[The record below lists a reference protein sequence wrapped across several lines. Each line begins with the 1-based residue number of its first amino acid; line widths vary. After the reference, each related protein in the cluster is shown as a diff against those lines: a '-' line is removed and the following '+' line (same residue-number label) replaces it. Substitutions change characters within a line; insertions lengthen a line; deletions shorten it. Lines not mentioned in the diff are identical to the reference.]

1 MLRNYLKIALRS
13 LRKHRVISF
22 INIIGLAV
30 GITCGLLIF
39 LFVREETSYDRFNLH
54 ADRTFRIVKDFV
66 NDDGSRLP
74 DATTPP
80 ALAPAM
86 LHEIPEVEQATRVFP
101 GWGGKYLIRYGEKS
115 FTEDLVFR
123 VDSNFFDVFTFPFV
137 EGDAKTAFRQL
148 NSIVITRSMARKYF
162 GTDDP
167 LNKVLRTDAGNLKV
181 TGVVGDIPDAAHF
194 HFDFLISTA
203 KFGGNIDN
211 QWNWY
216 NFYTY
221 VRLKPHTTI
230 GPVVAKVQALYHKN
244 DKEGKNIFYAQPLT
258 DIHLRSDLKWEIEP
272 NGNVLYIYV
281 FAIIGLFVIAIA
293 CVNYIN
299 LSTAKASLRAKEIG
313 VRKVTGALRG
323 ALIRQFL
330 TESVLTVLLSF
341 VLALALAR
349 LLLPTINLLIQK
361 DLSLGVLTDPLW
373 LGAILA
379 AILLIGLLSGIY
391 PALYLSGI
399 KPVLVLKGQG
409 YTGRPAFDLRKALV
423 IFQFTISVALIAGT
437 VVIVQ
442 QIRYAQSAKLGLTKD
457 QVMVIDDAGSL
468 SRADRE
474 AMLGELVKINGVTKA
489 ASANGVVGGQNWTTN
504 MNAKGS
510 ENSQLINFLGI
521 SYDYLDVL
529 GIHIKEG
536 RNFSAAFP
544 SDTTSN
550 GLAGQTSRLSGS
562 VILNE
567 TAVRDLGIH
576 EPVVGQLVQRGK
588 DHDTVYYFKIIGVT
602 DDFHYASFKS
612 AIKPFAFILNND
624 WQDNFTV
631 KVAPAGL
638 DHTIAQIG
646 GEWKR
651 FAPDRPFHYSFL
663 DEAFSKHYQS
673 DERFNQVVLYLTI
686 LAIGI
691 GCMGLFGLTAFM
703 IERRTREIGV
713 RKVVGATATSIVVLL
728 SRDFI
733 RLVLLAVLIATPIA
747 WFALDK
753 WLGNFAYR
761 ISIQWWVFVLAG
773 GAAVL
778 IALLTVSFQAVG
790 AALANPVKSL
800 RSE

>member
-1 MLRNYLKIALRS
+1 MPWAT
-13 LRKHRVISF
+13 
-22 INIIGLAV
+22 A
-30 GITCGLLIF
+30 CGLLIF
-39 LFVREETSYDRFNLH
+39 LFVRDEWSYDRFNLH
-54 ADRTFRIVKDFV
+54 ADRTYRIVKDFV

-86 LHEIPEVEQATRVFP
+86 LHEIPEVEQATRIFP

-115 FTEDLVFR
+115 FTEDRLFR
-123 VDSNFFDVFTFPFV
+123 VDSNFFDVFSMPFL
-137 EGDAKTAFRQL
+137 EGSAATAFHEL
-148 NSIVITRSMARKYF
+148 NSIVITQSTAKKYF
-162 GTDDP
+162 GAQDP
-167 LNKVLRTDAGNLKV
+167 LGKVLRTDAGDLKV
-181 TGVVGDIPDAAHF
+181 TGVVKDVPDAAHF

-203 KFGGNIDN
+203 KFGGQIDN
-211 QWNWY
+211 QWGWY

-221 VRLKPHTTI
+221 VRLKPHTAI
-230 GPVVAKVQALYHKN
+230 GPVVAKVQDLSHKN
-244 DKEGKNIFYAQPLT
+244 DKEGKNIFYAQALT

-272 NGNVLYIYV
+272 NGNALYIYV
-281 FAIIGLFVIAIA
+281 FSIVGLFVIAIA

-313 VRKVTGALRG
+313 VRKVTGALRSG
-323 ALIRQFL
+323 LIRQFL
-330 TESVLTVLLSF
+330 TESVLTVALSF

-349 LLLPTINLLIQK
+349 LLLPVINQLIQK
-361 DLSLGVLTDPLW
+361 NLSLG
-373 LGAILA
+373 
-379 AILLIGLLSGIY
+379 LLIDPVWLAVIFVALLIIGLVAGIY
-391 PALYLSGI
+391 PALYLSAI

-409 YTGRPAFDLRKALV
+409 FTGRPVFDLRKALV

-437 VVIVQ
+437 VVMVQ
-442 QIRYAQSAKLGLTKD
+442 QIHYVQNAKLGLNKD
-457 QVMVIDDAGSL
+457 QVMIIDDAGNF
-468 SRADRE
+468 SRSDRE
-474 AMLGELVKINGVTKA
+474 TMLGELAKINGVNKA
-489 ASANGVVGGQNWTTN
+489 ATANGVVGGLNWTTSLN
-504 MNAKGS
+504 LKGS
-510 ENSQLINFLGI
+510 TNGQLVNFLGI

-536 RNFSAAFP
+536 RNFSAAYP
-544 SDTTSN
+544 SDTPSN
-550 GLAGQTSRLSGS
+550 GLAGQTSRVAGS
-562 VILNE
+562 IILNE

-576 EPVVGQLVQRGK
+576 EPVVGQLVQSGK
-588 DHDTVYYFKIIGVT
+588 DNDTIYYRKIIGVVN
-602 DDFHYASFKS
+602 DFHFASFKM
-612 AIKPFAFILNND
+612 AIKPFAFLLNND

-646 GEWKR
+646 QEWKR
-651 FAPDRPFHYSFL
+651 FSPDRPFHYSFL

-673 DERFNQVVLYLTI
+673 DQRFNEVVLYLTI

-703 IERRTREIGV
+703 IERRTKEIGV
-713 RKVVGATATSIVVLL
+713 RKVIGASATGIVVLL

-747 WFALDK
+747 WFALNK

-761 ISIQWWVFVLAG
+761 ISVQWWVFALAG
-773 GAAVL
+773 LAAVF
-778 IALLTVSFQAVG
+778 IALLTVSFQAIG
-790 AALANPVKSL
+790 AAVANPVKSL

>member
-22 INIIGLAV
+22 INIFGLAV
-30 GITCGLLIF
+30 GIACGLLIF
-39 LFVREETSYDRFNLH
+39 LFIREEASYDRFNLH
-54 ADRTFRIVKDFV
+54 ADRTYRIVKDFV
-66 NDDGSRLP
+66 NDDNSRLP

-80 ALAPAM
+80 VLAPAM
-86 LHEIPEVEQATRVFP
+86 LREIPEVEQATRFFP
-101 GWGGKYLIRYGEKS
+101 GWGRKYLIRYGEKT
-115 FTEDLVFR
+115 FTEERVFR

-137 EGDAKTAFRQL
+137 EGTAVTAFKQL
-148 NSIVITRSMARKYF
+148 NSIVITQTTARKYF
-162 GTDDP
+162 GAEDP
-167 LNKVLRTDAGNLKV
+167 MDKVLRTDIGDMKV
-181 TGVVGDIPDAAHF
+181 TGVLKDLPGAAHF
-194 HFDFLISTA
+194 HFDFLVSIN
-203 KFGGNIDN
+203 KLGGNVN
-211 QWNWY
+211 TQWDWY

-221 VRLKPHTTI
+221 VRLKPHTDI
-230 GPVVAKVQALYHKN
+230 GPVVAKVQALYQKN
-244 DKEGKNIFYAQPLT
+244 NTQGKNIFYAQPLT

-272 NGNVLYIYV
+272 NGNALYIYI
-281 FAIIGLFVIAIA
+281 FSIIGLFVIAIA

-299 LSTAKASLRAKEIG
+299 LSTAKASLRSKEIG
-313 VRKVTGALRG
+313 IRKVTGALRG

-330 TESVLTVLLSF
+330 TESLLTVLLSF

-349 LLLPTINLLIQK
+349 LLLPSINLLIQK
-361 DLSLGVLTDPLW
+361 NLSLGVLADPVL
-373 LGAILA
+373 LGVILA
-379 AILLIGLLSGIY
+379 AILLIGLAAGIY

-399 KPVLVLKGQG
+399 RPVLVLKGQR

-423 IFQFTISVALIAGT
+423 TFQFTISVALIAGT
-437 VVIVQ
+437 VVMVQ
-442 QIRYAQSAKLGLTKD
+442 QIHYAQNAKLGFNKD
-457 QVMVIDDAGSL
+457 QVMVIDGAGDFSH
-468 SRADRE
+468 ADRE
-474 AMLGELVKINGVTKA
+474 AMLGELAKTNGVDRA
-489 ASANGVVGGQNWTTN
+489 ASATGVLGGLNSTTF
-504 MNAKGS
+504 MNLKGS
-510 ENSQLINFLGI
+510 QNSQLINFIGI

-544 SDTTSN
+544 SDTPSS
-550 GLAGQTSRLSGS
+550 GFAGQTSRLIGS

-576 EPVVGQLVQRGK
+576 EPAVGQLIQRGK
-588 DHDTVYYFKIIGVT
+588 DNDTIYYVRVIGVV
-602 DDFHYASFKS
+602 DDFHFASFKR
-612 AIKPFAFILNND
+612 AIKPFAFLLNNN

-646 GEWKR
+646 QEWKR
-651 FAPDRPFHYSFL
+651 FSPDRPFHYTFL
-663 DEAFSKHYQS
+663 DEAFSNLYQS
-673 DERFNQVVLYLTI
+673 DQRFNQVVLYLTI

-703 IERRTREIGV
+703 IERRTKEIGV
-713 RKVVGATATSIVVLL
+713 RKVIGASATGIVVLL
-728 SRDFI
+728 SRDFV

-747 WFALDK
+747 WFVLHK

-773 GAAVL
+773 GVAVF
-778 IALLTVSFQAVG
+778 IALLTVSFQAIG

>member
-1 MLRNYLKIALRS
+1 MLSNYLKIALRS
-13 LRKHRVISF
+13 LRKHRVVSF
-22 INIIGLAV
+22 INIFGLAV
-30 GITCGLLIF
+30 GLACGLLIF
-39 LFVREETSYDRFNLH
+39 LFVRDEWSYDRFNAN
-54 ADRTFRIVKDFV
+54 ADRTYRIVKDFV

-86 LHEIPEVEQATRVFP
+86 LHEIPEVEQATRIFP
-101 GWGGKYLIRYGEKS
+101 SWGGKYLIRYGEKS
-115 FTEDLVFR
+115 FTEDRLFR
-123 VDSNFFDVFTFPFV
+123 VDSNFFDVFSMLFL
-137 EGDAKTAFRQL
+137 EGGAATAFHEL
-148 NSIVITRSMARKYF
+148 NSIVITQTIARKYF
-162 GTDDP
+162 GAQDP
-167 LNKVLRTDAGNLKV
+167 LGKVLRTDAGDLKV
-181 TGVVGDIPDAAHF
+181 TGVVKDVPDPAHF

-203 KFGGNIDN
+203 KFGGQIDN
-211 QWNWY
+211 QWGWY

-221 VRLKPHTTI
+221 VRLKPHTAI

-244 DKEGKNIFYAQPLT
+244 DKEGKNIFYAQALT

-272 NGNVLYIYV
+272 NGNALYIYV
-281 FAIIGLFVIAIA
+281 FSIIGLFVIAIA

-323 ALIRQFL
+323 GLIRQFL
-330 TESVLTVLLSF
+330 TESVLTVALSF
-341 VLALALAR
+341 VLALALAE
-349 LLLPTINLLIQK
+349 LLLPVINLLVQK
-361 DLSLGVLTDPLW
+361 NLSLGVLVEPIW
-373 LGAILA
+373 LAVIFA
-379 AILLIGLLSGIY
+379 SLLIIGLVAGIY

-409 YTGRPAFDLRKALV
+409 YTGRPVFDLRKALV

-437 VVIVQ
+437 VVMVQ
-442 QIRYAQSAKLGLTKD
+442 QIHYVQNAKLGLNKD
-457 QVMVIDDAGSL
+457 QVMIIDDAGNL
-468 SRADRE
+468 SRSDRE
-474 AMLGELVKINGVTKA
+474 TMLGKLAKINGVSKA
-489 ASANGVVGGQNWTTN
+489 ATANGVLGGLNWTTSLN
-504 MNAKGS
+504 LKGS
-510 ENSQLINFLGI
+510 TNGQLVNFLGI

-536 RNFSAAFP
+536 RNFSAAYP
-544 SDTTSN
+544 SDTPSN
-550 GLAGQTSRLSGS
+550 GVAGQTSRIAGS
-562 VILNE
+562 IILNE

-576 EPVVGQLVQRGK
+576 EPVVGQLVQSGK
-588 DHDTVYYFKIIGVT
+588 NNDTIYYRKIIGVT
-602 DDFHYASFKS
+602 EDFHFASFKM
-612 AIKPFAFILNND
+612 AIKPFAFLLNND

-646 GEWKR
+646 TEWKR
-651 FAPDRPFHYSFL
+651 FSPDRPFHYSFL

-673 DERFNQVVLYLTI
+673 DQRFNEVVLYLTI

-703 IERRTREIGV
+703 IERRTKEIGV
-713 RKVVGATATSIVVLL
+713 RKVVGASATGIVVLL

-747 WFALDK
+747 WFALNK

-761 ISIQWWVFVLAG
+761 ISIQWWVFALAG
-773 GAAVL
+773 LAAVF
-778 IALLTVSFQAVG
+778 IALATVSFQAIG
-790 AALANPVKSL
+790 AAVANPVKSL

>member
-13 LRKHRVISF
+13 LRKHRVVSF

-54 ADRTFRIVKDFV
+54 ADRTYRIVKDFV

-80 ALAPAM
+80 ALAPSM
-86 LHEIPEVEQATRVFP
+86 LHEIPEVEQATRVYP
-101 GWGGKYLIRYGEKS
+101 GWGTKFLIRYGEKS
-115 FTEDLVFR
+115 FTEERLFR
-123 VDSNFFDVFTFPFV
+123 VDSNFFDFFTIPFV
-137 EGDAKTAFRQL
+137 EGNGSNAFKEL
-148 NSIVITRSMARKYF
+148 NSIVITQSTANKYF
-162 GTDDP
+162 GTQDP
-167 LNKVLRTDAGNLKV
+167 LNKVLRTDMGDLKV
-181 TGVVGDIPDAAHF
+181 TAVVKDVPDAAHF

-203 KFGGNIDN
+203 KFAGNIDN
-211 QWNWY
+211 QWGWY

-221 VRLKPHTTI
+221 VRLKPHTNI
-230 GPVVAKVQALYHKN
+230 DAIVPKVQALYKKNN
-244 DKEGKNIFYAQPLT
+244 DKGKNIFYAQALT

-272 NGNVLYIYV
+272 NGNALYIYL
-281 FAIIGLFVIAIA
+281 FSIIGLFVIAIA

-299 LSTAKASLRAKEIG
+299 LSTAKASLRAREIG

-330 TESVLTVLLSF
+330 TESVVTVLLSF

-349 LLLPTINLLIQK
+349 LLLPAINLLIQK
-361 DLSLGVLTDPLW
+361 NLSLDVLTDPAL
-373 LGAILA
+373 LAVTLA
-379 AILLIGLLSGIY
+379 AILIIGMLAGIY

-399 KPVLVLKGQG
+399 KPVHVFKGQT

-437 VVIVQ
+437 VVMVQ
-442 QIRYAQSAKLGLTKD
+442 QIHYALNARLGLNKD
-457 QVMVIDDAGSL
+457 QVIVIDDAGSI

-474 AMLGELVKINGVTKA
+474 AMLGELMKINGVGKV
-489 ASANGVVGGQNWTTN
+489 ASANGVVGGLNWTTS

-510 ENSQLINFLGI
+510 QNSQLINILGI

-529 GIHIKEG
+529 GIRIKEG

-544 SDTTSN
+544 TDTLSP

-562 VILNE
+562 IILNE
-567 TAVRDLGIH
+567 TAIRDLGIH
-576 EPVVGQLVQRGK
+576 EPAVGQLVQRGQ
-588 DHDTVYYFKIIGVT
+588 DHDTVYYLKIVGVT
-602 DDFHYASFKS
+602 EDFHFASFKS
-612 AIKPFAFILNND
+612 AIKPFAFLINID

-646 GEWKR
+646 GVWKR
-651 FAPDRPFHYSFL
+651 YSPDRPFHYSFL
-663 DEAFSKHYQS
+663 DETFSKHYQS
-673 DERFNQVVLYLTI
+673 DQRFNQVVLYLTI

-703 IERRTREIGV
+703 VERRTKEIGV

-747 WFALDK
+747 WFALNK

-761 ISIQWWVFVLAG
+761 ISIQWWVFALAG
-773 GAAVL
+773 GAAL
-778 IALLTVSFQAVG
+778 FIALLTISFQAIG
-790 AALANPVKSL
+790 AALANPIKSL

>member
-1 MLRNYLKIALRS
+1 MLRNYLKIAMRS

-22 INIIGLAV
+22 INIIGLAA
-30 GITCGLLIF
+30 GIACGLLIF
-39 LFVREETSYDRFNLH
+39 LFIREETSYDRFNLH

-86 LHEIPEVEQATRVFP
+86 LHEIPEVEQATRIFP
-101 GWGGKYLIRYGEKS
+101 GWGSKFLIRYGEKS
-115 FTEDLVFR
+115 FTEERLFR
-123 VDSNFFDVFTFPFV
+123 VDSNFFDVFTMPFI
-137 EGDAKTAFRQL
+137 EGNAANAFRQL
-148 NSIVITRSMARKYF
+148 NSIVITQTTSQKYF
-162 GTDDP
+162 GAEDP
-167 LNKVLRTDAGNLKV
+167 LNKVLRTDVGDLKV
-181 TGVVGDIPDAAHF
+181 TGVVADIPDAAHF

-203 KFGGNIDN
+203 KFGGNINN
-211 QWNWY
+211 QWGWY

-221 VRLKPHTTI
+221 VRLKPHTSI
-230 GPVVAKVQALYHKN
+230 NAVVPKVQALYHKN
-244 DKEGKNIFYAQPLT
+244 DAQGKNIFYAQPLT

-272 NGNVLYIYV
+272 NGNALYIYIFSIV
-281 FAIIGLFVIAIA
+281 GLFVIAIA

-299 LSTAKASLRAKEIG
+299 LSTAKASLRAREIG

-330 TESVLTVLLSF
+330 IESVLTVLLSF
-341 VLALALAR
+341 TLALALAR
-349 LLLPTINLLIQK
+349 LLLPAINNLIQK
-361 DLSLGVLTDPLW
+361 NLSLGVLSDPVL
-373 LGAILA
+373 LAVVLA
-379 AILLIGLLSGIY
+379 AVLVIGLLAGIY

-399 KPVLVLKGQG
+399 KPVQVLKGQS

-437 VVIVQ
+437 VVMVQ
-442 QIRYAQSAKLGLTKD
+442 QIHYALNAKLGLNKD
-457 QVMVIDDAGSL
+457 QVMVIDVAGNL
-468 SRADRE
+468 ARADRE
-474 AMLGELVKINGVTKA
+474 AMLSELSRINGVIKA
-489 ASANGVVGGQNWTTN
+489 ASANGVVGAQNWTTS

-510 ENSQLINFLGI
+510 QNSQLINFIGI

-529 GIHIKEG
+529 GIRIKEG

-544 SDTTSN
+544 SDTISN
-550 GLAGQTSRLSGS
+550 GPPGQTSRLSGS

-567 TAVRDLGIH
+567 TAIHDLGIH
-576 EPVVGQLVQRGK
+576 EPAVGQLVQRGK

-602 DDFHYASFKS
+602 EDFHFASFKT
-612 AIKPFAFILNND
+612 AIKPFGFLINND

-638 DHTIAQIG
+638 DHTITQISG
-646 GEWKR
+646 ISKR
-651 FAPDRPFHYSFL
+651 FAPDRPFHYTFL

-673 DERFNQVVLYLTI
+673 DQRFNQVVLYLTI

-703 IERRTREIGV
+703 IERRTKEIGV

-747 WFALDK
+747 WLALNK

-761 ISIQWWVFVLAG
+761 ISIQWWVFALAG
-773 GAAVL
+773 GAAVF
-778 IALLTVSFQAVG
+778 IALLTISFQAIG
-790 AALANPVKSL
+790 AALTNPIKSL